1 MKFSQCMYHHHLV
14 KRRVKAPPSKRA
26 IKRSET
32 SNNVHTMC
40 NTTPDTN
47 WQECRGNTEEIQ
59 LDVRNKTVSNTRSQ
73 IRSAP
78 RWSTACLLPSHHH
91 HRSPNTSW
99 VKRVA
104 KYHFSGIKAKSLK
117 MFLSQNI
124 TVKLSYCNK
133 IISLPPSFISKTTY
147 QPRRWWFIVII
158 IVYVV
163 HSSVMLAG

>member
-1 MKFSQCMYHHHLV
+1 MCERNTIGCVREIQLDVRDKYSWMCKINTVGFKKKKYSWMC
-14 KRRVKAPPSKRA
+14 RR
-26 IKRSET
+26 
-32 SNNVHTMC
+32 
-40 NTTPDTN
+40 NTVG
-47 WQECRGNTEEIQ
+47 CAREIQ

-147 QPRRWWFIVII
+147 QPRRWWFIIII

-163 HSSVMLAG
+163 HSSVMLVG